1 MSRFPNIERRDSGP
15 ASQDR
20 TSDEWFEPELTDKQV
35 EAQDSLFGIELASY
49 GTTGVS
55 VRRNLPYLTSTE
67 RLMLDSSDVERQ
79 AREAR
84 DRIAKSMGA
93 RLPGATA

>member
-20 TSDEWFEPELTDKQV
+20 TSDEWFEGSPAEEQLQAYAV
-35 EAQDSLFGIELASY
+35 V
-49 GTTGVS
+49 GTS
-55 VRRNLPYLTSTE
+55 PRRNLPYLTSTE
-67 RLMLDSSDVERQ
+67 RVMLDTSEVERQ

-84 DRIAKSMGA
+84 DRIAKVMGVQ
-93 RLPGATA
+93 LPPGALA